1 MQPLVCVDRWDT
13 QGINFGC
20 SDILLDGE
28 PWMGQRQR
36 SATETSAN
44 VMDWAMLEPISLD
57 HLDNQPFTWP
67 GPTGCRQAVLCLHG
81 LGGGPYEMRPLLPL
95 LQTQGWAVE
104 AIIYPGHDQP
114 GPEMPASEWTAW
126 YAAAEQAFDRLAARF
141 DRVVVVGFSTG
152 CPLALALAL
161 QRSVAALVLLS
172 PFMAIARP
180 VPWLPRAE
188 LLVPWVAPWLKT
200 VHRTALAI
208 ADRVARDAADRV
220 APYRTFHLGA
230 VQSALELIA
239 QIRPRLGEIQVPTLI
254 IQPRRDRVVDPAAA
268 KVLLDSLG
276 SAHKQWVWL
285 ERSDHILTLDYDR
298 DQAIQA
304 IGAFLSA

>member
-1 MQPLVCVDRWDT
+1 M
-13 QGINFGC
+13 
-20 SDILLDGE
+20 DG
-28 PWMGQRQR
+28 
-36 SATETSAN
+36 TETTKHEVS
-44 VMDWAMLEPISLD
+44 VVDWAAVGAIALD
-57 HLDNQPFTWP
+57 RLDNQPFTWP
-67 GPTGCRQAVLCLHG
+67 GSAGCRQAVLCLHG
-81 LGGGPYEMRPLLPL
+81 LGGGPYEMQPLVPL
-95 LQTQGWAVE
+95 LQAQGWAVE
-104 AIIYPGHDQP
+104 AMIYPGHDQP

-141 DRVVVVGFSTG
+141 ERVVVVGFSTG
-152 CPLALALAL
+152 CPLALELAL

-180 VPWLPRAE
+180 VSWLPRAE

-208 ADRVARDAADRV
+208 ADRTARAAADRV

-239 QIRPRLGEIQVPTLI
+239 RVRPRLGEIQVPTLI
-254 IQPRRDRVVDPAAA
+254 IQPRRDRVVDPQEAA
-268 KVLLDSLG
+268 VLLDSLG
-276 SAHKQWVWL
+276 SAHKQLVWL

-298 DQAIQA
+298 DQALQA
-304 IGAFLSA
+304 IGTFLSALSD